1 MNPKDRIDELVTL
14 IKHHD
19 YCYHVLDNPEITDDE
34 YDRLFKEL
42 KDLEKQYPEYISLNS
57 PTQTVGSLPNTKFTK
72 VIHQRPLLSL
82 ENAFSIN
89 DMESFNQYVLD
100 KIEPVDDD
108 LSYCIEPKYDGLACS
123 LVYRYGKLVL
133 GSTRG
138 NGIEGED
145 VTENI
150 FTIFNI
156 PKELPELYQQYDYLE
171 VRGEVLLPKAMLIKI
186 NQRLIDE
193 GKKPFANC
201 RNAAAGSL
209 RQKNA
214 NITRSRRLIFMAY
227 GLYWE
232 GYENACKTQYGALQT
247 LKEMGFTVSHL
258 VAKGNPSEFMKYYHA
273 FLQQREVLEHDID
286 GIVFKVNDLSLY
298 QKIGTI
304 SKAPKWAIAWK
315 FSAQEKV
322 TKLEDVVY
330 QVGRTG
336 VITPVARITPVNLL
350 GVMVSNCTLHNFDEI
365 ERLGLEIGCHVKIS
379 RAGDVIPKIIS
390 REYLEGE
397 DGLKEITI
405 PTHCPC
411 CSTKLIRK
419 LDEVAIR
426 CPNVYCTDRIKRS
439 FYHFVSRK
447 AMDINGLGPQIIDNL
462 VKLGIIRSLP
472 DIYELT
478 INDIRDVT
486 NLVEHGARKLL
497 ESINAS
503 RDTKFYR
510 VIYALGIE
518 EVGET
523 TAKILANHFVGFGD
537 LSQATIEDLVSL
549 DSIGISCA
557 TKIYQYMQ
565 NKSNIE
571 TIHRLLTHV
580 MWVQEQKKPTLGT
593 FCITGSFEEYSRDV
607 LKSLLEDKGYKYSST
622 VTKHLD
628 FLIYGEKAGSKLEKA
643 KQLGIRLV
651 DKDQLKEIINH
662 DQS

>member
-1 MNPKDRIDELVTL
+1 MNPKNRINELITL

-42 KDLEKQYPEYISLNS
+42 KDLEQQYPEYISPNS
-57 PTQTVGSLPNTKFTK
+57 PTQTVGSLGNTKFTK
-72 VIHQRPLLSL
+72 VTHQRPLLSL
-82 ENAFSIN
+82 ENAFSIS
-89 DMESFNQYVLD
+89 DMTIFNQYVLD
-100 KIEPVDDD
+100 KIGETNSD

-138 NGIEGED
+138 NGIEGEN

-156 PKELPELYQQYDYLE
+156 PKELPEPYQQYDYLE

-232 GYENACKTQYGALQT
+232 GYENVCKTQYGALQT
-247 LKEMGFTVSHL
+247 LKEMGFTISYL
-258 VAKGNPSEFMKYYHA
+258 VTQGNPSEFMKYYHV
-273 FLQQREVLEHDID
+273 FLQQREMLEHDID
-286 GIVFKVNDLSLY
+286 GIVFKVNDLFLH

-322 TKLEDVVY
+322 TQLEDVVY

-336 VITPVARITPVNLL
+336 VITPVARVTPVNLL

-390 REYLEGE
+390 REYLKDE
-397 DGLKEITI
+397 DDLKEIDI

-419 LDEVAIR
+419 SDEVAIR
-426 CPNVYCTDRIKRS
+426 CPNTHCLDRVKRS

-447 AMDINGLGPQIIDNL
+447 AMDINGLGPQIIDAL
-462 VKLGIIRSLP
+462 VKAGIIRSLP

-478 INDIRDVT
+478 MSDIRDVT
-486 NLVEHGARKLL
+486 NLVEHGANKLIQ
-497 ESINAS
+497 SINTS

-537 LSQATIEDLVSL
+537 LSQATIEDLASL
-549 DSIGISCA
+549 DGIGISCA

-571 TIHRLLTHV
+571 MIHRLLTHV

-593 FCITGSFEEYSRDV
+593 FCITGSFEEYSRDT
-607 LKSLLEDKGYKYSST
+607 LKSLLEDKGYKYSSSI
-622 VTKHLD
+622 TKHLD
-628 FLIYGEKAGSKLEKA
+628 FLVYGEKAGSKLEKA
-643 KQLGIRLV
+643 KQLGIKLV
-651 DKDQLKEIINH
+651 DKNQLKEIIN
-662 DQS
+662 DEQS

>member
-1 MNPKDRIDELVTL
+1 MNPKNRIDELVTL
-14 IKHHD
+14 IKYHD
-19 YCYHVLDNPEITDDE
+19 YCYHVLDDPEITDDE
-34 YDRLFKEL
+34 YDHLFKEL
-42 KDLEKQYPEYISLNS
+42 KDLEKQYPEYISPNS

-89 DMESFNQYVLD
+89 DMESFNQYILD
-100 KIEPVDDD
+100 KIEQVDSD

-123 LVYRYGKLVL
+123 LVYRHGELVL

-150 FTIFNI
+150 LTIFNI
-156 PKELPELYQQYDYLE
+156 PKLLPTQYQDKEYLE
-171 VRGEVLLPKAMLIKI
+171 VRGEVLLPKAQLIKI
-186 NQRLIDE
+186 NQRLLKE

-214 NITRSRRLIFMAY
+214 EITRSRRLIFMAY
-227 GLYWE
+227 GLYWD
-232 GYENACKTQYGALQT
+232 GYENVCKTQYGALQT

-258 VAKGNPSEFMKYYHA
+258 VTQGNPSEFTKYYQS
-273 FLQQREVLEHDID
+273 FLQQRDTLEHDID
-286 GIVFKVNDLSLY
+286 GIVFKVNDLTLY
-298 QKIGTI
+298 SKIGMI

-350 GVMVSNCTLHNFDEI
+350 GVIVSNCTLHNFDEI

-379 RAGDVIPKIIS
+379 RAGDVIPKIVS
-390 REYLEGE
+390 REYLDGE
-397 DGLKEITI
+397 NNLREINV
-405 PTHCPC
+405 PKYCPC
-411 CSTKLIRK
+411 CSTKLVHK
-419 LDEVAIR
+419 SDEVAIR
-426 CPNVYCTDRIKRS
+426 CPNVYCTDRIKRI

-447 AMDINGLGPQIIDNL
+447 AMDINGLGPQIIDSL
-462 VKLGIIRSLP
+462 VRLGYIKSLP

-478 INDIRDVT
+478 ISHICEAT
-486 NLVEHGARKLL
+486 KLTEHGARKLI
-497 ESINAS
+497 ESINQS

-523 TAKILANHFVGFGD
+523 TAKILANNFVGFGD
-537 LSQATIEDLVSL
+537 LSQATIENLVTL
-549 DSIGISCA
+549 EGIGISCA

-571 TIHRLLTHV
+571 IIHRLLTHV
-580 MWVQEQKKPTLGT
+580 AWIQEQPKTTLGT
-593 FCITGSFEEYSRDV
+593 FCITGSFDDYSRDA
-607 LKSLLEDKGYKYSST
+607 LKALLEDKGYKYSSS

-628 FLIYGEKAGSKLEKA
+628 FLICGEKAGSKLVKAEKI
-643 KQLGIRLV
+643 GITIYR
-651 DKDQLKEIINH
+651 DIESILKL
-662 DQS
+662 

>member
-1 MNPKDRIDELVTL
+1 MNPKDRINELVTL
-14 IKHHD
+14 IKYHD
-19 YCYHVLDNPEITDDE
+19 YCYHVLDDPEITDDE

-42 KDLEKQYPEYISLNS
+42 KDLEKQYPEYISPNS

-100 KIEPVDDD
+100 KIEQVDSD

-123 LVYRYGKLVL
+123 LVYRHGKLVL

-150 FTIFNI
+150 LTIFNI
-156 PKELPELYQQYDYLE
+156 PKLLPIQYQDKEYLE
-171 VRGEVLLPKAMLIKI
+171 VRGEVLLPKAQLIKI
-186 NQRLIDE
+186 NQRLIKE

-214 NITRSRRLIFMAY
+214 EITRSRRLIFMAY
-227 GLYWE
+227 GLYWD
-232 GYENACKTQYGALQT
+232 GYENVCKTQYGALQT

-258 VAKGNPSEFMKYYHA
+258 VTQGTPSEFTKYYQS
-273 FLQQREVLEHDID
+273 FLEQRDILEHDID

-298 QKIGTI
+298 SKIGMI

-397 DGLKEITI
+397 DDLKEITI
-405 PTHCPC
+405 PTHCSC
-411 CSTKLIRK
+411 CNTKLIRK
-419 LDEVAIR
+419 PDEVAIR
-426 CPNVYCTDRIKRS
+426 CPNTHCLDRVKRS

-447 AMDINGLGPQIIDNL
+447 AMDINGLGPQIIDAL
-462 VKLGIIRSLP
+462 VKAGIIRSLP

-478 INDIRDVT
+478 MSDIQDVT
-486 NLVEHGARKLL
+486 NLVEHGASKLL
-497 ESINAS
+497 ESINTS
-503 RDTKFYR
+503 RETKFYR

-537 LSQATIEDLVSL
+537 LSQATIEDLVLL
-549 DSIGISCA
+549 DGIGISCA

-571 TIHRLLTHV
+571 MIHRLLTHV
-580 MWVQEQKKPTLGT
+580 MWIQEQKRPTLGT
-593 FCITGSFEEYSRDV
+593 FCITGSFEGYSRDV
-607 LKSLLEDKGYKYSST
+607 LKSLLEDKGYKYSSS
-622 VTKHLD
+622 VTKHLNI
-628 FLIYGEKAGSKLEKA
+628 LIYGEKAGSKLDKA
-643 KQLGIRLV
+643 KQLGIKLV
-651 DKDQLKEIINH
+651 DKNQLKEIIN
-662 DQS
+662 DEQS